1 MKIKFLFFAS
11 LREVFDCN
19 EKFLDI
25 PHDGILTPDL
35 LLKNFS
41 IAEKGP
47 WLELLNKK
55 KIVRVAI
62 NQTLVEWK
70 SPLNDGDELA
80 FLPPITGG

>member
-1 MKIKFLFFAS
+1 MRIKVLFFAS
-11 LREVFDCN
+11 LREIFDCN
-19 EKFLDI
+19 EKFIDI

-47 WLELLNKK
+47 WLELLNKQ

-62 NQTLVEWK
+62 NQTLVEWQ

>member
-1 MKIKFLFFAS
+1 MRIKVLFFAS

-19 EKFLDI
+19 EKFIDI
-25 PHDGILTPDL
+25 PHDGTLTPDL

-47 WLELLNKK
+47 WLELLNKQ

-62 NQTLVEWK
+62 NQTLVEWQ

>member
-1 MKIKFLFFAS
+1 MRIKVLFFAS
-11 LREVFDCN
+11 LREIFDCN

-47 WLELLNKK
+47 WLELLNKQ

-62 NQTLVEWK
+62 NQTLVEWQ

>member
-1 MKIKFLFFAS
+1 VRIKVLFFAS
-11 LREVFDCN
+11 LREIFDCN

-47 WLELLNKK
+47 WLELLNKQ

-62 NQTLVEWK
+62 NQTLVEWQ